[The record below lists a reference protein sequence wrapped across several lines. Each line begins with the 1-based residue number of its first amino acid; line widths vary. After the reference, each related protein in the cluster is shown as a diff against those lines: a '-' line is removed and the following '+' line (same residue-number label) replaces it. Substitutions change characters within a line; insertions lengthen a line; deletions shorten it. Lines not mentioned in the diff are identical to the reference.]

1 MSEQLRYDLT
11 APLKTLTF
19 PVIES
24 LFLTAVC
31 WMAIGWVDTQGI
43 PDLHNGIVALWFF
56 LVCWRL
62 LLPILRSRRQRFAL
76 TDQRI
81 IVRAPSFG
89 AREDT
94 IPLTHVRRAYRRR
107 GQLYLDVAGRSQ
119 PMIFRDV
126 PRPKKVAEEI
136 NCLVGVRGVSACGYA
151 DSVISRA
158 GC

>member
-24 LFLTAVC
+24 LFLTTVC

-43 PDLHNGIVALWFF
+43 PDLHNGIVSLWFF

-62 LLPILRSRRQRFAL
+62 FLPILRSRRQRFAL

-81 IVRAPSFG
+81 IVRAPGFG
-89 AREDT
+89 AREDS
-94 IPLTHVRRAYRRR
+94 IPLMHVVGAYKKK
-107 GQLYLDVAGRSQ
+107 GALYVDVAGMNRPLVFQ
-119 PMIFRDV
+119 DV
-126 PRPKKVAEEI
+126 PRAKKVAAEI
-136 NCLVGVRGVSACGYA
+136 NQLVGQRW
-151 DSVISRA
+151 
-158 GC
+158 